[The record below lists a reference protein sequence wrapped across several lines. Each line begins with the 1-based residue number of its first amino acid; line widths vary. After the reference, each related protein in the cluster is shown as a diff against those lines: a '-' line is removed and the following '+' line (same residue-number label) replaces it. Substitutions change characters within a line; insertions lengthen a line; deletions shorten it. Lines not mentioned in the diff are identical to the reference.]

1 MSKVRIELNSAGVQA
16 LLKGAEMQSII
27 RQATEQVLQAAHEDN
42 PDYAS
47 EVETKAKRVVG
58 TVWADSAHA
67 VYSNRA
73 HSTLEKAL
81 RRGKV

>member
-1 MSKVRIELNSAGVQA
+1 MSKVDFKLNSAGVQA
-16 LLKGAEMQSII
+16 LLKGAEMQAII
-27 RQATEQVLQAAHEDN
+27 AKSTEQVLRAAQEDN

-47 EVETKAKRVVG
+47 SVEPKAKRVAG

-73 HSTLEKAL
+73 HNTLEKAL